1 MRRSFET
8 PKSLKPGQVAFDG
21 ALPLH
26 QAQGVNGTSPEV
38 QPVHLRCPPSQACG
52 RLTRLRFR
60 DQEVCR
66 AWRSGLESAL
76 EASCGL
82 QVPYKGT

>member
-1 MRRSFET
+1 MRRYFET

-52 RLTRLRFR
+52 RAYEAQVQGSGSLPSLALRFR
-60 DQEVCR
+60 EC
-66 AWRSGLESAL
+66 
-76 EASCGL
+76 
-82 QVPYKGT
+82 T